1 MNYLEESILK
11 RLFFINFLV
20 LVLYRAKQTLRC
32 FLNKERNKLIR
43 TIIYGTD
50 ANAISVA
57 NALKFETPSDL
68 KLLVLWIKKSKCNKA
83 NAGFTHID

>member
-1 MNYLEESILK
+1 V
-11 RLFFINFLV
+11 F
-20 LVLYRAKQTLRC
+20 VLYRVIIKQTLRC
-32 FLNKERNKLIR
+32 TLSEQGTNKLIR

-68 KLLVLWIKKSKCNKA
+68 KLLVLWIKTIKMQQSECW
-83 NAGFTHID
+83 ICPY